1 MSKLGAAFFPPSGDV
16 HKNQYVNCETGMAT
30 GMVTV
35 YRSMVQEEHA
45 KPHVPFVH
53 NVLLGQE
60 ETGLDHQCQM
70 TEESSIY

>member
-1 MSKLGAAFFPPSGDV
+1 
-16 HKNQYVNCETGMAT
+16 MAT
-30 GMVTV
+30 GMATV

-45 KPHVPFVH
+45 KPHVPLVY

>member
-1 MSKLGAAFFPPSGDV
+1 
-16 HKNQYVNCETGMAT
+16 MAI
-30 GMVTV
+30 V

-45 KPHVPFVH
+45 KPHIPLMH

-70 TEESSIY
+70 TEESRIC